1 MLQYLVIIKLETN
14 MVDCLYCGNE
24 VPSNSR
30 TCTSCG
36 NKLIK
41 RPVMITPLSTFLIV
55 AGTFSLF
62 AELIFYTVMPS
73 PPITIAFEVILI
85 LIGISLITGKKLGR
99 LVAIGLIVLSI
110 GILGYLIIKNGSYN
124 PIILIIIGVILLFYL
139 WRPHVV
145 TYYNPKKIM

>member
-1 MLQYLVIIKLETN
+1 

-41 RPVMITPLSTFLIV
+41 RPAMITPLSIFLIV
-55 AGTFSLF
+55 AGTLSLF
-62 AELIFYTVMPS
+62 AESIFYPLYPS
-73 PPITIAFEVILI
+73 SPLITIALIILI

-110 GILGYLIIKNGSYN
+110 GIDGYLIIKNGSYN
-124 PIILIIIGVILLFYL
+124 PIILITIWAILLFYL

-145 TYYNPKKIM
+145 TYYNAKKIM